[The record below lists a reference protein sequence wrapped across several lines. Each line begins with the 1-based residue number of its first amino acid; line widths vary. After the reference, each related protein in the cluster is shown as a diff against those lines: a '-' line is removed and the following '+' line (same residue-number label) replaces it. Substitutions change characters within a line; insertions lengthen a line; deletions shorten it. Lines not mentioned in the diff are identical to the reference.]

1 MTTTSA
7 YHSQMYSFNYHISQV
22 RVGVA
27 NYEAQESSGG
37 SLTDSSKLEQQRTDA
52 SSSQTDEHK
61 AMHTPQTCSHA
72 APNSVPCLA
81 DTGRRVFLSS
91 F

>member
-1 MTTTSA
+1 M
-7 YHSQMYSFNYHISQV
+7 
-22 RVGVA
+22 GVA
-27 NYEAQESSGG
+27 NYEAQENSGG

-81 DTGRRVFLSS
+81 DTGMLLFLSVLGFGWAKLSSQS
-91 F
+91 FEEIEMKA